1 MYKTLPVVHV
11 VNYLKSISILL
22 IAALANPFC
31 CCLAIGSSLDELEAK
46 SQESAAHSCC
56 SQSVEAD
63 QPESDSAADHKDC
76 QHRIDKQSQIVD
88 IDAGA
93 HAVHKTVAVALF
105 ELPLTVDQL
114 VNQSASVQGTAFV
127 LNTSVLP
134 SGRARTQVNCSY
146 LL

>member
-1 MYKTLPVVHV
+1 MNFFKTVSV
-11 VNYLKSISILL
+11 LL

-56 SQSVEAD
+56 SQSSEPD
-63 QPESDSAADHKDC
+63 QSKDDSASDHKDC

-88 IDAGA
+88 IDVGA
-93 HAVHKTVAVALF
+93 HGVHKAVAVAFF
-105 ELPLTVDQL
+105 ELPLTVNQL
-114 VNQSASVQGTAFV
+114 VDQRMSVQGTAFV
-127 LNTSVLP
+127 FNTSVLP
-134 SGRARTQVNCSY
+134 SGRARAQVNCSY